1 MHIGRVHTQT
11 IPTFRG
17 GPKKRRAL
25 QVVDHADHAEVG
37 VATLTRTRT
46 TRQEVTVTEKA
57 EVPVQKFNVNGCPN
71 CFFPVGLMHEDLT
84 ARKIAI
90 PPYCPSCTCPIQ
102 PVKTALNLVN
112 RKPGI
117 ELAMA

>member
-25 QVVDHADHAEVG
+25 QVTDHADHAEVG

-71 CFFPVGLMHEDLT
+71 CFFPVGLMHEDLA

-102 PVKTALNLVN
+102 PVKTALNLIA
-112 RKPGI
+112 RKPGL
-117 ELAMA
+117 ELSMA